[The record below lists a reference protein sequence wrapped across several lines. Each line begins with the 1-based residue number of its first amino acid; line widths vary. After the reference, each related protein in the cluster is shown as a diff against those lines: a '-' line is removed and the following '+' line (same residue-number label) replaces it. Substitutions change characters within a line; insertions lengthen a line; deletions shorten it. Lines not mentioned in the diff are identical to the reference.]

1 MAEHPLLT
9 LSPGQD
15 RRLRAGYPWA
25 FSNEIAMTPAH
36 RAWPPGAPVR
46 LEGANGWRYGT
57 FAFNP
62 HSLIAARL
70 LDRDPAAEI
79 DAAWVQ
85 ARIAAAIALRA
96 RVCDSPFHRLV
107 HAEADQLP
115 GLVID
120 RFGDVAVV
128 QANTAAADRLLPAIT
143 AALTSLLPLRTVV
156 ARNDSAVR
164 AQEGLAPEVRLLHG
178 EAAEAEVIEA
188 GVHFPIDPLEG
199 QKTGFFFDQRP
210 NRDRIAALAPG
221 ARVLDVFCHTGA
233 FGLRAAA
240 AGATSVTLV
249 DSSAPALDRA
259 SQAAERNGLSA
270 RVNQQRGDAFDVM
283 AALAAAGERFDI
295 VVCDPPRLREVPQGR
310 RCRAACLSPHD
321 AARCAVGVARRLPVR
336 RLLQP
341 SRAAGG
347 VRRPGRRRPGQGP
360 PRRPHPVHRRRWARP
375 SGASEPARKR
385 LSEGAIAAALV
396 AVRRSAGRVHRRAE
410 ASPLVR
416 RGSYSHFRTLTAAMP
431 LLSACNGLI
440 STLYSSGTIT
450 EGTRSSAQAIDRIQ
464 ADPTFTLARP
474 AGLASHP
481 TGRLPGVSVHALART
496 EAGIVTDTR

>member
-70 LDRDPAAEI
+70 LDRDPAADI
-79 DAAWVQ
+79 DGAWVT

-120 RFGDVAVV
+120 RFGDVAVL
-128 QANTAAADRLLPAIT
+128 QANTAAMDRLLPAIT
-143 AALTSLLPLRTVV
+143 AALTSLLPLRAVV
-156 ARNDSAVR
+156 ARNDSAAR
-164 AQEGLAPEVRLLHG
+164 AQEDLPAEVRLLHG
-178 EAAEAEVIEA
+178 EAAEVEVIEA

-210 NRDRIAALAPG
+210 NRDRIAALASG

-240 AGATSVTLV
+240 SGAALVTLV
-249 DSSAPALDRA
+249 DSSAPALQRA
-259 SQAAERNGLSA
+259 AQAAERNALSD
-270 RVNQQRGDAFDVM
+270 RVTPQRGDAFEVM

-295 VVCDPPRLREVPQGR
+295 VICDPPAFAKSRKDADAGLRAYHRMTRL
-310 RCRAACLSPHD
+310 AAPLVSP
-321 AARCAVGVARRLPVR
+321 GGFLFVASCSHHAPLE
-336 RLLQP
+336 
-341 SRAAGG
+341 AFAGQ
-347 VRRPGRRRPGQGP
+347 V
-360 PRRPHPVHRRRWARP
+360 
-375 SGASEPARKR
+375 
-385 LSEGAIAAALV
+385 AAALV
-396 AVRRSAGRVHRRAE
+396 KARRDARILFTGGAGPDHPVHPNLPESAYLKAQ
-410 ASPLVR
+410 
-416 RGSYSHFRTLTAAMP
+416 
-431 LLSACNGLI
+431 LLQLS
-440 STLYSSGTIT
+440 
-450 EGTRSSAQAIDRIQ
+450 
-464 ADPTFTLARP
+464 
-474 AGLASHP
+474 
-481 TGRLPGVSVHALART
+481 
-496 EAGIVTDTR
+496 

>member
-249 DSSAPALDRA
+249 DSSPPALDRA

-295 VVCDPPRLREVPQGR
+295 VVCDPPAFAKSRKDADAGLRAYHRMTRL
-310 RCRAACLSPHD
+310 AAPLVSP
-321 AARCAVGVARRLPVR
+321 GGFLFVASCSHHAPLE
-336 RLLQP
+336 
-341 SRAAGG
+341 AFAGQ
-347 VRRPGRRRPGQGP
+347 V
-360 PRRPHPVHRRRWARP
+360 
-375 SGASEPARKR
+375 
-385 LSEGAIAAALV
+385 AAALV
-396 AVRRSAGRVHRRAE
+396 KARRDARILFTGGAGPDHPVHPNLPESAYLKAQ
-410 ASPLVR
+410 
-416 RGSYSHFRTLTAAMP
+416 
-431 LLSACNGLI
+431 LLQLS
-440 STLYSSGTIT
+440 
-450 EGTRSSAQAIDRIQ
+450 
-464 ADPTFTLARP
+464 
-474 AGLASHP
+474 
-481 TGRLPGVSVHALART
+481 
-496 EAGIVTDTR
+496 